1 MRNVRSAQ
9 MIGAKFISNYI
20 EEKASISTVIVRFIF
35 NSETSLRQR
44 RGMYRGVKDAWTI
57 FDEYALL
64 LHTPITVL
72 FTSALSFY
80 EKEEGDIW

>member
-1 MRNVRSAQ
+1 MKGLVLFRT
-9 MIGAKFISNYI
+9 GPFFCI
-20 EEKASISTVIVRFIF
+20 EEKDVHFVQFGF
-35 NSETSLRQR
+35 CEETSVRKK

-64 LHTPITVL
+64 LHTAITVL

-80 EKEEGDIW
+80 EKEEGDI